1 MGKKIAVIGFGAA
14 AIGYIDELKESSHN
28 IHIFEMS
35 KDVISSSL
43 SGIRSDG
50 KMFVSK
56 EMGGNLDIP
65 LELQKQVVD
74 YYIEKSE
81 LSTEEVEHGDCFTNK
96 NSDLYRK
103 FYINGFVPVSSEFFH
118 IGTDVLKTVMKNIY
132 DDFKKRENIQ
142 FRFNSIITNVKEL
155 DDGRVEVYYKKPTA
169 YDEPETVEIFDKAVV
184 GVGRSGYKLIEKI
197 RENHKKLA
205 ISSTNVDLGVR
216 FELPDHIVQEIND
229 EMYEFKVKLR
239 SSTGYDVRTFC
250 NNPSGFV
257 TQEKYGR
264 DEFFTVNGHSKAHHK
279 SENTNFAILVTHS
292 FTEPFNDPVGYGS
305 YIAKLSN
312 IIAGGNKVILQKYE
326 DFKNSKRTKKLGRVK
341 PTLDEENFILGDLNL
356 VFPGKT
362 KTSIIDFM
370 EKLNNVIPGITCPD
384 NLLYGVE
391 VKFYSNILDNKYF
404 KNIKFI
410 GDCSGWSRSIT
421 YATCHGIM
429 EAAEDKE

>member
-14 AIGYIDELKESSHN
+14 TIGYIEELKNTSNEM
-28 IHIFEMS
+28 HIFEMS

-65 LELQKQVVD
+65 LDLQRKVVD

-81 LSTEEVEHGDCFTNK
+81 MDTKDVEHGDCFTNK
-96 NSDLYRK
+96 DSDLYRK

-118 IGTDVLKTVMKNIY
+118 IGTDVLKTVMKNIFE
-132 DDFKKRENIQ
+132 DFSNRNNII
-142 FRFNSIITNVKEL
+142 FKFNSIVTNVVQR
-155 DDGRVEVYYKKPTA
+155 DDGKVEIYFKNPQEFDKPEMVEV
-169 YDEPETVEIFDKAVV
+169 FDKAVI
-184 GVGRSGYKLIEKI
+184 GVGRSGYKLVEKI
-197 RENHKKLA
+197 REANKKLA

-216 FELPDHIVQEIND
+216 FELPDHIVSEINR

-239 SSTGYDVRTFC
+239 SSTGYEVRTFC

-264 DEFFTVNGHSKAHHK
+264 DEFFTVNGHSKAHEK

-326 DFKNSKRTKKLGRVK
+326 DFKNSSRTKKLGRVK
-341 PTLDEENFILGDLNL
+341 PTLSEEHFILGDLNL

-391 VKFYSNILDNKYF
+391 VKFYSNILDNNYF
-404 KNIKFI
+404 ENIKFI

-429 EAAEDKE
+429 EAEKDK